1 MPTPSRR
8 TRLRPHRRRHVRR
21 VRRHALAPVLVLA
34 LAAAGCGHGHARTQ
48 AQAVPSTSAT
58 TTTGVAAPTTN
69 PKAATKPTGHAGAK
83 PTAQPAGPA
92 RIIVVVE
99 ENHSYS
105 QIIGNPS
112 APFINQLA
120 SHGTL
125 LTGYFA
131 VSHPSLPNYLAM
143 TSGDTQGITNDC
155 PRCTLPADNLG
166 AQLNRAGVSWKA
178 YAQSLPGPC
187 SNTPNAGDYAR
198 KHEPFMYYDTVR
210 NDASCAARVVPAT
223 QLDADVAAGT
233 LPSFA
238 FVTPDILHDMHGNG
252 GQSDAQLVA
261 TGDAWLRDLYTRL
274 VASPAWRQD
283 TRLVV
288 TFDEGE
294 GAAGNGGCCGGLA
307 NGGQVLTIVTG
318 PQVPS
323 GQDSRPYSHYALLRS
338 IEANF
343 GLPYLR
349 HAGDAAS
356 ATIPAVA
363 G

>member
-1 MPTPSRR
+1 MPTPSPR
-8 TRLRPHRRRHVRR
+8 TRPRPHHGHVHRPG
-21 VRRHALAPVLVLA
+21 RHALAPMLVLA
-34 LAAAGCGHGHARTQ
+34 LAAAGCGHGRARNQ
-48 AQAVPSTSAT
+48 AQAVPATSSTTTTTSAAT
-58 TTTGVAAPTTN
+58 TTT
-69 PKAATKPTGHAGAK
+69 KAATKTSGHAATK
-83 PTAQPAGPA
+83 PKPQAAGPA
-92 RIIVVVE
+92 RVIVVVE

-120 SHGTL
+120 GHGTL

-143 TSGDTQGITNDC
+143 TSGDTQGITSDC
-155 PRCTLPADNLG
+155 PTCTVPADNLG
-166 AQLNRAGVSWKA
+166 AQLNHAGIRWKA

-210 NDASCAARVVPAT
+210 NDGSCGARVVPT
-223 QLDADVAAGT
+223 SQLDADVAAGT

-252 GQSDAQLVA
+252 GQSDAQRVA
-261 TGDAWLRDLYTRL
+261 AGDAWLRDLSTRL

-294 GAAGNGGCCGGLA
+294 GAEGAAGCCGGVA
-307 NGGQVLTIVTG
+307 NGGHVLTIVTG
-318 PQVPS
+318 PRVPS

-338 IEANF
+338 IEARF

-349 HAGDAAS
+349 HAGDPAS
-356 ATIPAVA
+356 TTIPAIA